1 MNNIDIVDMDILRD
15 EALAAEVERYDLEMY
30 IYDMHK
36 AAYGVKG
43 RHYDFKSM
51 SMDDLRKLANRV
63 ADAVE
68 VAEAEEAHAAE
79 VAIADFEATVGEFIE
94 AGAGDRET
102 ALRWMTMEE
111 TFYVKQDV
119 ESWVYGHGFL
129 FTSHGK
135 AVVEELM
142 NIVTFKEFDDE
153 SDKKL
158 HDGHRRVL

>member
-15 EALAAEVERYDLEMY
+15 ERYDLECF

-43 RHYDFKSM
+43 RHYDFKCM
-51 SMDDLRKLANRV
+51 SMDDLRKEADRI
-63 ADAVE
+63 ADAVA
-68 VAEAEEAHAAE
+68 VAEAEEAHDAE
-79 VAIADFEATVGEFIE
+79 VAIADFEATVGETIE

-102 ALRWMTMEE
+102 ALRWMAMEE
-111 TFYVKQDV
+111 TFYGKQDV
-119 ESWVYGHGFL
+119 ERWVYSWGFL

-142 NIVTFKEFDDE
+142 KIVTFEEFDDE
-153 SDKKL
+153 
-158 HDGHRRVL
+158 

>member
-1 MNNIDIVDMDILRD
+1 MMIKELDMNNVDMVDMDILKN
-15 EALAAEVERYDLEMY
+15 ERFDLECF

-43 RHYDFKSM
+43 RHYDFASM
-51 SMDDLRKLANRV
+51 SMDDLRKEANRIG
-63 ADAVE
+63 AAVE
-68 VAEAEEAHAAE
+68 DAEAEEAHAAE

-102 ALRWMTMEE
+102 ALRWMAMEE
-111 TFYVKQDV
+111 TFYSRQCV
-119 ESWVYGHGFL
+119 EHWVFNRGFL

-142 NIVTFKEFDDE
+142 NIVTFEEFDDE
-153 SDKKL
+153 
-158 HDGHRRVL
+158 

>member
-51 SMDDLRKLANRV
+51 SMDDLRKLADRI

-102 ALRWMTMEE
+102 ALRWMAMEE
-111 TFYVKQDV
+111 TFYSRQCV
-119 ESWVYGHGFL
+119 EHWVFDHGFL

-142 NIVTFKEFDDE
+142 NVVTFEEFDDE
-153 SDKKL
+153 
-158 HDGHRRVL
+158 

>member
-15 EALAAEVERYDLEMY
+15 EALAAEVAILDERYDLECF

-51 SMDDLRKLANRV
+51 SMDDLRKLADRI

-111 TFYVKQDV
+111 TFYMKQDV

-142 NIVTFKEFDDE
+142 NIVTFEEFDYE
-153 SDKKL
+153 
-158 HDGHRRVL
+158 

>member
-1 MNNIDIVDMDILRD
+1 MNNIDMVDMDILKD
-15 EALAAEVERYDLEMY
+15 ERYDLECF

-36 AAYGVKG
+36 AAFGVKG

-51 SMDDLRKLANRV
+51 SMDDLRKEANRIG
-63 ADAVE
+63 AAVD

-79 VAIADFEATVGEFIE
+79 VAIADFEATVGETIE

-102 ALRWMTMEE
+102 ALRWMAMEE
-111 TFYVKQDV
+111 TFYGKQDV
-119 ESWVYGHGFL
+119 ERWVYDCGFL

-142 NIVTFKEFDDE
+142 NIITFEDFDDE
-153 SDKKL
+153 
-158 HDGHRRVL
+158 

>member
-1 MNNIDIVDMDILRD
+1 MNNIDMVDMDILKD
-15 EALAAEVERYDLEMY
+15 ERYDLECF

-36 AAYGVKG
+36 AAFGVKG

-51 SMDDLRKLANRV
+51 SMDDLRNEANRIG
-63 ADAVE
+63 AAVD

-79 VAIADFEATVGEFIE
+79 VAIADFEATVGETIE

-102 ALRWMTMEE
+102 ALRWMAMEE
-111 TFYVKQDV
+111 TFYGKQDV
-119 ESWVYGHGFL
+119 ERWVYDCGFL

-142 NIVTFKEFDDE
+142 NIITFEDFDDE
-153 SDKKL
+153 
-158 HDGHRRVL
+158 

>member
-15 EALAAEVERYDLEMY
+15 ERYDLECF

-36 AAYGVKG
+36 VAYGVKG

-68 VAEAEEAHAAE
+68 VAEAEEAY
-79 VAIADFEATVGEFIE
+79 VGEFIE

-142 NIVTFKEFDDE
+142 NIVTFEEFDDE
-153 SDKKL
+153 
-158 HDGHRRVL
+158 

>member
-1 MNNIDIVDMDILRD
+1 MMNNIDIVDMDILRD
-15 EALAAEVERYDLEMY
+15 ERYDLECF

-51 SMDDLRKLANRV
+51 SMDDLRKEANRIG
-63 ADAVE
+63 AAVE
-68 VAEAEEAHAAE
+68 DAEAEEALAAE
-79 VAIADFEATVGEFIE
+79 VAIADFEATVGETIE

-142 NIVTFKEFDDE
+142 NIVTFEEFDE
-153 SDKKL
+153 E
-158 HDGHRRVL
+158 

>member
-15 EALAAEVERYDLEMY
+15 ERYDLECF

-36 AAYGVKG
+36 VAYGVKG

-68 VAEAEEAHAAE
+68 VAEAEEAYAAE

-111 TFYVKQDV
+111 TFYMKQDV

-142 NIVTFKEFDDE
+142 NIVTFEEFDDE
-153 SDKKL
+153 
-158 HDGHRRVL
+158 

>member
-1 MNNIDIVDMDILRD
+1 M
-15 EALAAEVERYDLEMY
+15 
-30 IYDMHK
+30 
-36 AAYGVKG
+36 
-43 RHYDFKSM
+43 
-51 SMDDLRKLANRV
+51 ANRV

-68 VAEAEEAHAAE
+68 VAEAEESHAAE

-142 NIVTFKEFDDE
+142 KIITFKEFDDE
-153 SDKKL
+153 
-158 HDGHRRVL
+158 

>member
-1 MNNIDIVDMDILRD
+1 MNNVDMVDMDILKD
-15 EALAAEVERYDLEMY
+15 ERFDLECF

-43 RHYDFKSM
+43 RHYDFASM
-51 SMDDLRKLANRV
+51 SMDDLRNEANRIG
-63 ADAVE
+63 AAVE

-102 ALRWMTMEE
+102 ALRWMAMEE
-111 TFYVKQDV
+111 TFYNRQCV
-119 ESWVYGHGFL
+119 EHWVFDHGFL

-142 NIVTFKEFDDE
+142 NIVTFEEFDDE
-153 SDKKL
+153 
-158 HDGHRRVL
+158 

>member
-15 EALAAEVERYDLEMY
+15 ERYDLECF

-36 AAYGVKG
+36 VAYGVKG

-51 SMDDLRKLANRV
+51 SMEGLRKEAGRI
-63 ADAVE
+63 ADAVA
-68 VAEAEEAHAAE
+68 VAEAEEAHDAE
-79 VAIADFEATVGEFIE
+79 VAIADFDATVGETIE

-111 TFYVKQDV
+111 TFYMKQDV

-142 NIVTFKEFDDE
+142 NVVTFEEFDDE
-153 SDKKL
+153 
-158 HDGHRRVL
+158 

>member
-1 MNNIDIVDMDILRD
+1 MNNIDVVDMDILKN
-15 EALAAEVERYDLEMY
+15 ERYDLECF

-36 AAYGVKG
+36 VAYGVKG
-43 RHYDFKSM
+43 RHYNFASM
-51 SMDDLRKLANRV
+51 SMDELRKEADRI
-63 ADAVE
+63 ADAAE

-153 SDKKL
+153 
-158 HDGHRRVL
+158 

>member
-1 MNNIDIVDMDILRD
+1 MNNIDMVDMDILRD
-15 EALAAEVERYDLEMY
+15 ERYDLECF

-43 RHYDFKSM
+43 RHYNFASM
-51 SMDDLRKLANRV
+51 SMNDLRKEADRI

-79 VAIADFEATVGEFIE
+79 IAIADFEATVGEFIE
-94 AGAGDRET
+94 SGAGDRET

-153 SDKKL
+153 
-158 HDGHRRVL
+158 